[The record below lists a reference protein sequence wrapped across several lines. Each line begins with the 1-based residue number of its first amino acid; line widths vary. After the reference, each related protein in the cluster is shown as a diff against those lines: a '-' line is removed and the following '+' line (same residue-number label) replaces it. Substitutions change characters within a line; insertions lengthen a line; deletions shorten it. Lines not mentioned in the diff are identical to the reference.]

1 MDNEEKLIEYLK
13 KVEQTQK
20 AIDEKTKKAEVYRD
34 YNLKLF
40 SIIKVGIVSICIF
53 LVLAIFILGG
63 SAVLIVRE
71 YFNYEQ
77 GITRTITTETDDI
90 TGTGNS
96 IILNRSDGANV
107 NGNSN

>member
-20 AIDEKTKKAEVYRD
+20 VIDEKTKKAEVYRD

-53 LVLAIFILGG
+53 LVLAIFIIGG

>member
-1 MDNEEKLIEYLK
+1 MDNEEKLFEYLK
-13 KVEQTQK
+13 KVEQYQK
-20 AIDEKTKKAEVYRD
+20 VIDEKTKKAEVYRD

-40 SIIKVGIVSICIF
+40 SIIKVGIISVFIF
-53 LVLAIFILGG
+53 LILAVFILGG
-63 SAVLIVRE
+63 SAVLIARD

-77 GITRTITTETDDI
+77 GITRTNTTETDDI